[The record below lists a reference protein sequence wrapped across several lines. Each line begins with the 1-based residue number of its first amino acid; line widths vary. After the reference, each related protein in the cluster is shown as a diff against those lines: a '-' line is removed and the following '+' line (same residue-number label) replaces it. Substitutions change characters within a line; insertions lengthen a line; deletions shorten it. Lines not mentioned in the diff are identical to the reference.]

1 MKRSLLVA
9 LTFVLAVALTTTA
22 FAGTDKKE
30 VQPTWQ
36 TEQVEANLI
45 AGVQS
50 SNLGLRTSAAMML
63 SEFNSSKAVFT
74 LMRMLRSDSDER
86 GRIVAA
92 LALMKIGDPVGLYA
106 VKQTGRL
113 DGNVRVRKLC
123 ALFYQEYEQ
132 GKHG

>member
-1 MKRSLLVA
+1 MKRTLLVA
-9 LTFVLAVALTTTA
+9 LTLVLAVALTTTA
-22 FAGTDKKE
+22 FAGADKKD

-50 SNLGLRTSAAMML
+50 SNFGLRTSAATML
-63 SEFNSSKAVFT
+63 SEFKTSKAVFA
-74 LMRMLRSDSDER
+74 LMGMLRNESEER

-92 LALMKIGDPVGLYA
+92 LALIKIGDPVGLYA

-113 DGNVRVRKLC
+113 DENLRVRKLC
-123 ALFYQEYEQ
+123 ALFYQEHEQ
-132 GKHG
+132 EKQS

>member
-1 MKRSLLVA
+1 MKRTLLVT
-9 LTFVLAVALTTTA
+9 LTLVLAVTLTTTA
-22 FAGTDKKE
+22 FAGTDKKD

-50 SNLGLRTSAAMML
+50 NNFGLRL
-63 SEFNSSKAVFT
+63 SEFKTAKAVFT
-74 LMRMLRSDSDER
+74 LMGMLRNESDER

-92 LALMKIGDPVGLYA
+92 MALIKIGDPVGLYA

-113 DGNVRVRKLC
+113 DDNVRVRKLC
-123 ALFYQEYEQ
+123 ALFYQEHEQ
-132 GKHG
+132 EKQS